1 MSGAMH
7 FWELIIGTVIALL
20 QLINPL
26 AATPAFLAITE
37 GDSEERRREQALKG
51 CLYMVGILV
60 AFLIGGTFI
69 MNFFGLSLP
78 GMRIAGGLLVAGIG
92 ASMLSPPAGRA
103 GPDDRETAAAR
114 AKRDISFT
122 PLAMPTLSGPG
133 SIAVTLG
140 LQLARPRPA
149 RLWGDYSRDSFRG
162 RGDLHRPTALG
173 PHREGDRRKRHVGA
187 HAHHGFPTALR
198 RRAVRGERR
207 ARRRHGSRP
216 AAKHPRHARHLIP
229 RRRRSVLSRHAR
241 AAGTAHQDQLLFR
254 IDSVEDNAPVV
265 VE

>member
-7 FWELIIGTVIALL
+7 FWELILGTVIALL
-20 QLINPL
+20 PLINPL

-114 AKRDISFT
+114 AKRDISRG
-122 PLAMPTLSGPG
+122 PLDYGAIILGILFVAG
-133 SIAVTLG
+133 VT
-140 LQLARPRPA
+140 
-149 RLWGDYSRDSFRG
+149 Y
-162 RGDLHRPTALG
+162 
-173 PHREGDRRKRHVGA
+173 
-187 HAHHGFPTALR
+187 TALR
-198 RRAVRGERR
+198 LSGRIVKVIGVNGMSALTRIMGFLLLCVGVQFVVNGVLGVATD
-207 ARRRHGSRP
+207 P
-216 AAKHPRHARHLIP
+216 ALL
-229 RRRRSVLSRHAR
+229 RSIRDTLA
-241 AAGTAHQDQLLFR
+241 T
-254 IDSVEDNAPVV
+254 
-265 VE
+265 

>member
-7 FWELIIGTVIALL
+7 FWELILGTVIALL
-20 QLINPL
+20 PLINPL

-140 LQLARPRPA
+140 FSSLARGP
-149 RLWGDYSRDSFRG
+149 LDYG
-162 RGDLHRPTALG
+162 AIILG
-173 PHREGDRRKRHVGA
+173 ILFVAGVTY
-187 HAHHGFPTALR
+187 TALR
-198 RRAVRGERR
+198 LSGRIVKVIGVNGMSALTRIMGFLLLCVGVQFVVNGVLGVATD
-207 ARRRHGSRP
+207 P
-216 AAKHPRHARHLIP
+216 ALL
-229 RRRRSVLSRHAR
+229 RSIRDTLA
-241 AAGTAHQDQLLFR
+241 T
-254 IDSVEDNAPVV
+254 
-265 VE
+265 